1 MFLQHK
7 SSGGLVEVLSLEALY
22 DPCKSEIK
30 GQLHAG
36 EEMQYPEMFPK
47 IELHFP
53 SGESL
58 PLCWLDPDYR
68 VTKVMKQ
75 PVAVGM

>member
-22 DPCKSEIK
+22 DPCQDEIK

-36 EEMQYPEMFPK
+36 EEMQDPEMFPK
-47 IELHFP
+47 IELRFP
-53 SGESL
+53 SSESL
-58 PLCWLDPDYR
+58 PLCWLDPNYR
-68 VTKVMKQ
+68 VNKVMKKT
-75 PVAVGM
+75 VAVAM